1 MKRNARIN
9 KRTRGNTAYN
19 FGAPCATLVQFDAGL
34 MVNYVIGDVFNNL
47 IAITSLNFY
56 K

>member
-1 MKRNARIN
+1 MKRNVRIN

-47 IAITSLNFY
+47 IAITFLNFY